1 MPAEYAGRG
10 RLEHRLTRGDARLFI
25 DMFDQL
31 GEAVTVRDLE
41 GQLVYANH
49 AALRQLGYES
59 LAELQRRPTTAIMDE
74 YIVEDERGRPFKH
87 DAIPSVRLLRG
98 DRVSPQV
105 LHWIRRDTGIE
116 AWNLLKTT
124 ALRDD
129 EGELLGAVTV
139 IEDMTAVKLAEIH
152 MRILAE
158 SGRILA
164 SSLDYDQTLRNV
176 VEVAVPALADYC
188 GVDLLDDW
196 GRLTRVAAAHRD
208 PARRE
213 LVERLGTIGSVA
225 LDPDHRAARV
235 LATGTSE
242 LFREIDP
249 DGLDA
254 IARTEHHRELLAEL
268 GLRSVVIVALGVRGR
283 AIGVMTLGTNLGGR
297 ALRPDDVEI
306 AEQLGRR
313 SAAAVENARLYGKL
327 SDVAETLQRAL
338 LPSAL
343 PEVPGWE
350 IASLYAPTESELRI
364 DIGGDFYELI
374 EHEGTWFA
382 IIGDVA
388 GKGVAAASV
397 TALMRHG
404 ARVACRSEPEPAMIL
419 TRLDEVLLQ
428 QDGGAMATAMCLCL
442 DADHVVGSSA
452 GHPPAILVG
461 PDGALREA
469 PRPDRMLG
477 AFPDADA
484 RHDEPIPIAEG
495 ELLLIYTDG
504 VTDAPG
510 RHDRFGVVR
519 LRQLLSE
526 LAGASPQRVLARL
539 EQELRRFSPGPGRD
553 DIAALAMRRRS

>member
-1 MPAEYAGRG
+1 
-10 RLEHRLTRGDARLFI
+10 
-25 DMFDQL
+25 
-31 GEAVTVRDLE
+31 
-41 GQLVYANH
+41 
-49 AALRQLGYES
+49 
-59 LAELQRRPTTAIMDE
+59 
-74 YIVEDERGRPFKH
+74 
-87 DAIPSVRLLRG
+87 
-98 DRVSPQV
+98 
-105 LHWIRRDTGIE
+105 
-116 AWNLLKTT
+116 
-124 ALRDD
+124 
-129 EGELLGAVTV
+129 
-139 IEDMTAVKLAEIH
+139 
-152 MRILAE
+152 
-158 SGRILA
+158 
-164 SSLDYDQTLRNV
+164 
-176 VEVAVPALADYC
+176 
-188 GVDLLDDW
+188 
-196 GRLTRVAAAHRD
+196 
-208 PARRE
+208 
-213 LVERLGTIGSVA
+213 
-225 LDPDHRAARV
+225 
-235 LATGTSE
+235 
-242 LFREIDP
+242 
-249 DGLDA
+249 
-254 IARTEHHRELLAEL
+254 
-268 GLRSVVIVALGVRGR
+268 VIVALGVRGR